1 MISLQSRHIDNVYA
15 IATGAALADP
25 LKAHPLD
32 AGLLQAD
39 PAQSLVHRSWAR
51 CVRDH
56 GLDPSKPSPARILPA
71 QEVRAH
77 QQQLEHFLRAA
88 RAGMEDIYRRVA
100 DLGYMVL
107 LTDAE
112 GITVDYI
119 GNPAWDDQLRQA
131 GLYLG
136 ADWNEAHAGTCGVGT
151 CLVERQPMT
160 CHQTEHFDATH
171 IALTCTTAPLFDHSG
186 KLTAILDVSALR
198 SPEAK
203 ESQHLVRHLVAM
215 YARLIEDADF
225 LRNFRGHWIL
235 RLGSAYGLVDVA
247 GEVML
252 AFDEGGTLA
261 GANGGAR
268 QVFAGSALQGP
279 VSELLHMPMD
289 AVWRIGSGGA
299 SAMPFAHTV
308 LLPGG
313 GEYHAS
319 LLAPRVRRASAP
331 SPTSTPSSTS
341 TPAPTP
347 VTASTARPSDRLP
360 PLERIAGDD
369 PAMQKLLAQARRL
382 VDRGIHV
389 LVEGETGS
397 GKEVLARALHGAS
410 SRAALPFVAVNC
422 AAIPDS
428 LIESELF
435 GYTPGSFT
443 GGRAKGMKGLIAQA
457 DRGTLFLDEIGDMP
471 MALQTRL
478 LRVLSEGE
486 VLPLGAES
494 PQRVDVA
501 VVAATHRNLRAL
513 VAEGRFREDLYYR
526 LCGAVL
532 KLPPLRARSDRR
544 YLVEGMFNEEAAAM
558 EAVGTMGPA
567 ARLSG
572 EAMQALLAHDWPG
585 NLRELRNV
593 LRLALALCTEGV
605 VGVDDLQLPAGRT
618 LIDTPHADAPQ
629 ADDMGSAAQLIEL
642 LKRHRWHVARAAT
655 ELGVSRATVY
665 RHMKRHGI
673 GAPPRHP

>member
-1 MISLQSRHIDNVYA
+1 MTSLQSRHIDNVYS
-15 IATGAALADP
+15 IATGTALR
-25 LKAHPLD
+25 
-32 AGLLQAD
+32 AD
-39 PAQSLVHRSWAR
+39 PAASLVHKSWAR

-56 GLDPSKPSPARILPA
+56 GLDPSRPTPARILPA
-71 QEVRAH
+71 QEVRVH

-100 DLGYMVL
+100 ELGYMVL

-119 GNPAWDDQLRQA
+119 GNPAWDDQLRRA

-151 CLVERQPMT
+151 CLIERQPMT

-198 SPEAK
+198 SPEAR
-203 ESQHLVRHLVAM
+203 ESQHLVRHLVSI
-215 YARLIEDADF
+215 YARMIEDADF
-225 LRNFRGHWIL
+225 LRHFRGHWIL
-235 RLGSAYGLVDVA
+235 RLGSAFGLVDVA

-252 AFDEGGTLA
+252 AFDEGGTVV

-268 QVFAGSALQGP
+268 EVFPGHQQLLGGA
-279 VSELLHMPMD
+279 VSDLLHLPMD
-289 AVWRIGSGGA
+289 AIWRLGNGGA
-299 SAMPFAHTV
+299 SALPFAHTV

-319 LLAPRVRRASAP
+319 LIAPRLRRS
-331 SPTSTPSSTS
+331 
-341 TPAPTP
+341 P
-347 VTASTARPSDRLP
+347 VTAPSSPAPQPSDRLP

-369 PAMQKLLAQARRL
+369 DPAMQQLIAQARRL

-410 SRAALPFVAVNC
+410 RRAALPFVAVNC

-494 PQRVDVA
+494 PQRVDLA
-501 VVAATHRNLRAL
+501 VVAATHRDLSAL
-513 VAEGRFREDLYYR
+513 VAAGRFREDLYYR

-532 KLPPLRARSDRR
+532 KLPPLRARRDRR
-544 YLVEGMFNEEAAAM
+544 YLIEAMFHEEAAAM
-558 EAVGTMGPA
+558 GST
-567 ARLSG
+567 ARLS
-572 EAMQALLAHDWPG
+572 EAAMLRLMAHDWPG

-593 LRLALALCTEGV
+593 LRLALALCTGASITPEELRLAPHRPSLDHRDAAPSP
-605 VGVDDLQLPAGRT
+605 VDDDSA
-618 LIDTPHADAPQ
+618 ADATR
-629 ADDMGSAAQLIEL
+629 L
-642 LKRHRWHVARAAT
+642 LDALQRHRWHVARAAQA
-655 ELGVSRATVY
+655 LGISRATAY
-665 RHMKRHGI
+665 RHMKRFGI
-673 GAPPRHP
+673 VAPQRG

>member
-1 MISLQSRHIDNVYA
+1 MTSLQSRHIDNVYS
-15 IATGAALADP
+15 IATGTALADP
-25 LKAHPLD
+25 A
-32 AGLLQAD
+32 A
-39 PAQSLVHRSWAR
+39 SLVHKSWAR
-51 CVRDH
+51 CVREH
-56 GLDPSKPSPARILPA
+56 GLDPTRPSPARILPA

-119 GNPAWDDQLRQA
+119 GNPAWDDQLRKA

-198 SPEAK
+198 SPEAR
-203 ESQHLVRHLVAM
+203 ESQHLVRHLVSI
-215 YARLIEDADF
+215 YARMIEDADF
-225 LRNFRGHWIL
+225 LRSFRGHWIL
-235 RLGSAYGLVDVA
+235 RLGTAYGLVDVA

-252 AFDEGGTLA
+252 AFDEGGTVV

-268 QVFAGSALQGP
+268 QALAGNPLGRE
-279 VSELLHMPMD
+279 VSQLLHMPMD
-289 AVWRIGSGGA
+289 AIWRIGSGGA

-319 LLAPRVRRASAP
+319 LLAPRVRRAAAP
-331 SPTSTPSSTS
+331 
-341 TPAPTP
+341 AAA
-347 VTASTARPSDRLP
+347 ASGNARPCDRLP
-360 PLERIAGDD
+360 PLECIAGND

-410 SRAALPFVAVNC
+410 SRAAMPFVAVNC

-457 DRGTLFLDEIGDMP
+457 DHGTLFLDEIGDMP

-494 PQRVDVA
+494 PQRVDIA
-501 VVAATHRNLRAL
+501 VVAATHRHLPEL
-513 VAEGRFREDLYYR
+513 VTAGRFREDLYYR

-532 KLPPLRARSDRR
+532 KLPPLRERGDRR
-544 YLVEGMFNEEAAAM
+544 YLIEAMFNEEAAAM
-558 EAVGTMGPA
+558 RSSA
-567 ARLSG
+567 ARLSD
-572 EAMQALLAHDWPG
+572 AALQRLLAHAWPG

-593 LRLALALCTEGV
+593 LRLALALCADGTVSAE
-605 VGVDDLQLPAGRT
+605 DLQLPAPSDAAAAVPPPVARAEAGDGSD
-618 LIDTPHADAPQ
+618 LASAD
-629 ADDMGSAAQLIEL
+629 EL
-642 LKRHRWHVARAAT
+642 RALLQRHRWHVARAAA
-655 ELGVSRATVY
+655 ELGVCRATVY

-673 GAPPRHP
+673 APPQRM

>member
-1 MISLQSRHIDNVYA
+1 MTSLQSRHIDNVYS
-15 IATGAALADP
+15 IATGTALV
-25 LKAHPLD
+25 
-32 AGLLQAD
+32 AD
-39 PAQSLVHRSWAR
+39 PAQSLVHKSWAR

-56 GLDPSKPSPARILPA
+56 GLDPSKPTPARILPA

-119 GNPAWDDQLRQA
+119 GNPAWDDQLRKA

-198 SPEAK
+198 SPEAR
-203 ESQHLVRHLVAM
+203 ESQHLVRHLVAI
-215 YARLIEDADF
+215 YARMIEDADF
-225 LRNFRGHWIL
+225 LRSFRGHWIL
-235 RLGSAYGLVDVA
+235 RLGSAFGLVDVA

-252 AFDEGGTLA
+252 AFDEGGTVV

-268 QVFAGSALQGP
+268 QAFAGRALGGAI
-279 VSELLHMPMD
+279 SEWLHMPMD
-289 AVWRIGSGGA
+289 AIWRIGNGGA

-319 LLAPRVRRASAP
+319 LLAPRVRRPAATAAAAVAPASP
-331 SPTSTPSSTS
+331 S
-341 TPAPTP
+341 
-347 VTASTARPSDRLP
+347 ARPGDRLP

-369 PAMQKLLAQARRL
+369 PQMQKLLAQARRL

-410 SRAALPFVAVNC
+410 SRAAMPFVAVNC

-494 PQRVDVA
+494 PQRVDIA
-501 VVAATHRNLRAL
+501 VVAATHRHLPGL
-513 VAEGRFREDLYYR
+513 VASGRFREDLYYR

-532 KLPPLRARSDRR
+532 KLPPLRERGDMR
-544 YLVEGMFNEEAAAM
+544 YLIEGMFNEEAAAM
-558 EAVGTMGPA
+558 SSP
-567 ARLSG
+567 ARLSE
-572 EAMQALLAHDWPG
+572 EAMRRLLAHDWPG

-593 LRLALALCTEGV
+593 LRLALALCSDGR
-605 VGVDDLQLPAGRT
+605 VGVEDIQLQLPARSGNVAPAT
-618 LIDTPHADAPQ
+618 VAHVAASSPDDADGIP
-629 ADDMGSAAQLIEL
+629 AAELIEL
-642 LKRHRWHVARAAT
+642 LRRHRWHVARAAD
-655 ELGVSRATVY
+655 ELGLSRATVY

-673 GAPPRHP
+673 APPRRMSS

>member
-1 MISLQSRHIDNVYA
+1 MTSLQSRHIDNVYS

-25 LKAHPLD
+25 A
-32 AGLLQAD
+32 A
-39 PAQSLVHRSWAR
+39 SLVHKSWAR

-56 GLDPSKPSPARILPA
+56 GLDPSRPSPARILPA

-88 RAGMEDIYRRVA
+88 RSGMEDIYRRVA

-119 GNPAWDDQLRQA
+119 GNPAWDDQLRKA

-151 CLVERQPMT
+151 CLIERQPMT

-198 SPEAK
+198 SPEAR
-203 ESQHLVRHLVAM
+203 ESQHLVRHLVAI
-215 YARLIEDADF
+215 YARMIEDADF
-225 LRNFRGHWIL
+225 LRSFRGHWIL
-235 RLGSAYGLVDVA
+235 RLGSAFGLVDVA

-252 AFDEGGTLA
+252 AFDEGGTMV

-268 QVFAGSALQGP
+268 QAFAGRALGGAI
-279 VSELLHMPMD
+279 SEWLHMPMD
-289 AVWRIGSGGA
+289 AIWRIGNGGA

-319 LLAPRVRRASAP
+319 LLAPRVRRPSVATPGAP
-331 SPTSTPSSTS
+331 
-341 TPAPTP
+341 A
-347 VTASTARPSDRLP
+347 ARPNDRLP

-410 SRAALPFVAVNC
+410 GRAAMPFVAVNC

-494 PQRVDVA
+494 PQRVDIA
-501 VVAATHRNLRAL
+501 VVAATHRHLPGL
-513 VAEGRFREDLYYR
+513 VASGRFREDLYYR

-532 KLPPLRARSDRR
+532 KLPPLRERGDRR
-544 YLVEGMFNEEAAAM
+544 YLIEGMFNEEAAAM
-558 EAVGTMGPA
+558 SSP
-567 ARLSG
+567 ARLSE
-572 EAMQALLAHDWPG
+572 EAMQRLLAHDWPG

-593 LRLALALCTEGV
+593 LRLALALCSDGR
-605 VGVDDLQLPAGRT
+605 VGVEDLQLQLPARSGHV
-618 LIDTPHADAPQ
+618 TPANVARVAASS
-629 ADDMGSAAQLIEL
+629 ADDPDGIAATELVEL
-642 LKRHRWHVARAAT
+642 LRRHRWHVARAAD
-655 ELGVSRATVY
+655 ELGLSRATVY

-673 GAPPRHP
+673 ASPRRMSS

>member
-1 MISLQSRHIDNVYA
+1 MTSLQSRHIDNVYS
-15 IATGAALADP
+15 ITTGAALADP
-25 LKAHPLD
+25 A
-32 AGLLQAD
+32 A
-39 PAQSLVHRSWAR
+39 SLVHKSWAR

-56 GLDPSKPSPARILPA
+56 GLDPSRPSPARILPA

-88 RAGMEDIYRRVA
+88 RSGMEDIYRRVA

-119 GNPAWDDQLRQA
+119 GNPAWDDQLRKA

-151 CLVERQPMT
+151 CLIERQPMT

-198 SPEAK
+198 SPEAR
-203 ESQHLVRHLVAM
+203 ESQHLVRHLVAI
-215 YARLIEDADF
+215 YARMIEDADF
-225 LRNFRGHWIL
+225 LRSFRGHWIL
-235 RLGSAYGLVDVA
+235 RLGSAFGLVDVA

-252 AFDEGGTLA
+252 AFDEGGTVV

-268 QVFAGSALQGP
+268 QAFAGRALGGAI
-279 VSELLHMPMD
+279 SEWLHMPMD
-289 AVWRIGSGGA
+289 AIWRIGNGGA

-319 LLAPRVRRASAP
+319 LLAPRVRRPSGSAP
-331 SPTSTPSSTS
+331 AA
-341 TPAPTP
+341 PA
-347 VTASTARPSDRLP
+347 ARPNDRLP

-369 PAMQKLLAQARRL
+369 PQMQKLLAQARRL

-410 SRAALPFVAVNC
+410 SRAAMPFVAVNC

-494 PQRVDVA
+494 PQRVDIA
-501 VVAATHRNLRAL
+501 VVAATHRHLPGL
-513 VAEGRFREDLYYR
+513 VASGRFREDLYYR

-532 KLPPLRARSDRR
+532 KLPPLRERGDMR
-544 YLVEGMFNEEAAAM
+544 YLIEGMFNEEAAAM
-558 EAVGTMGPA
+558 SSP
-567 ARLSG
+567 ARLSE
-572 EAMQALLAHDWPG
+572 EAMQRLLAHDWPG

-593 LRLALALCTEGV
+593 LRLALALCSDGR
-605 VGVDDLQLPAGRT
+605 VGVEDLQLQLPARSGHV
-618 LIDTPHADAPQ
+618 TPANVARVAASS
-629 ADDMGSAAQLIEL
+629 ADDPDGIAATELVEL
-642 LKRHRWHVARAAT
+642 LRRHRWHVARAAD
-655 ELGVSRATVY
+655 ELGLSRATVY

-673 GAPPRHP
+673 APPRSRPLADD

>member
-1 MISLQSRHIDNVYA
+1 
-15 IATGAALADP
+15 
-25 LKAHPLD
+25 
-32 AGLLQAD
+32 
-39 PAQSLVHRSWAR
+39 
-51 CVRDH
+51 
-56 GLDPSKPSPARILPA
+56 
-71 QEVRAH
+71 
-77 QQQLEHFLRAA
+77 
-88 RAGMEDIYRRVA
+88 
-100 DLGYMVL
+100 
-107 LTDAE
+107 
-112 GITVDYI
+112 
-119 GNPAWDDQLRQA
+119 
-131 GLYLG
+131 
-136 ADWNEAHAGTCGVGT
+136 
-151 CLVERQPMT
+151 MT

-203 ESQHLVRHLVAM
+203 ESQHLVRHLVSM
-215 YARLIEDADF
+215 YARMIEDADF

-235 RLGSAYGLVDVA
+235 RLGSAFGLVDVA

-252 AFDEGGTLA
+252 AFDDGGTLA

-268 QVFAGSALQGP
+268 QAFAGHALSGA

-289 AVWRIGSGGA
+289 AIWRIGNGGA
-299 SAMPFAHTV
+299 ISPLMPFAHTV

-319 LLAPRVRRASAP
+319 LIAPRSRRAQAPATAAP
-331 SPTSTPSSTS
+331 S
-341 TPAPTP
+341 
-347 VTASTARPSDRLP
+347 ARPSDRLP

-397 GKEVLARALHGAS
+397 GKEVLARALHSAS
-410 SRAALPFVAVNC
+410 SRAAMPFVAVNC

-494 PQRVDVA
+494 PQRVDIA
-501 VVAATHRNLRAL
+501 VVAATHRHLPGL
-513 VAEGRFREDLYYR
+513 VASGRFREDLYYR

-532 KLPPLRARSDRR
+532 KLPPLRARGDMR
-544 YLVEGMFNEEAAAM
+544 YLIEGMFNEDAAAM
-558 EAVGTMGPA
+558 PSP
-567 ARLSG
+567 ARLSE
-572 EAMQALLAHDWPG
+572 EAMQRLLAHDWPG
-585 NLRELRNV
+585 NLRELRNA
-593 LRLALALCTEGV
+593 LRLALALCTGASV
-605 VGVDDLQLPAGRT
+605 SAQDLQLQARA
-618 LIDTPHADAPQ
+618 DTVCDTEPDEDVAAEARRLLDA
-629 ADDMGSAAQLIEL
+629 
-642 LKRHRWHVARAAT
+642 LKRHRWRVAHAAD
-655 ELGVSRATVY
+655 ELGMSRATAY
-665 RHMKRHGI
+665 RHMKRLGI
-673 GAPPRHP
+673 VVPRRG

>member
-1 MISLQSRHIDNVYA
+1 MTSLQSRHIDNVYS
-15 IATGAALADP
+15 ITTGAAL
-25 LKAHPLD
+25 L
-32 AGLLQAD
+32 AD
-39 PAQSLVHRSWAR
+39 PAASLVHKSWAR

-119 GNPAWDDQLRQA
+119 GNPAWDDQLRKA

-151 CLVERQPMT
+151 CLIERQPMT

-203 ESQHLVRHLVAM
+203 ESQHLVRHLVSM
-215 YARLIEDADF
+215 YARMIEDADF

-235 RLGSAYGLVDVA
+235 RLGSAFGLVDVA

-252 AFDEGGTLA
+252 AFDDGGTLA

-268 QVFAGSALQGP
+268 QAFAGRALSGA

-289 AVWRIGSGGA
+289 AIWRIGNGGA
-299 SAMPFAHTV
+299 SALMPFAHTV

-319 LLAPRVRRASAP
+319 LLAPRVRRAP
-331 SPTSTPSSTS
+331 R
-341 TPAPTP
+341 APTAP
-347 VTASTARPSDRLP
+347 PATAAPNARPSDRLP
-360 PLERIAGDD
+360 SLERIAGDD

-410 SRAALPFVAVNC
+410 SRAAMPFVAVNC

-494 PQRVDVA
+494 PQRVDLA
-501 VVAATHRNLRAL
+501 VVAATHRDLSAL
-513 VAEGRFREDLYYR
+513 VAAGRFREDLYYR

-532 KLPPLRARSDRR
+532 KLPPLRERGDMR
-544 YLVEGMFNEEAAAM
+544 YLIEGMFNEEAAAM
-558 EAVGTMGPA
+558 ASS
-567 ARLSG
+567 ARLSE
-572 EAMQALLAHDWPG
+572 EAMRQLLAHDWPG

-593 LRLALALCTEGV
+593 LRLALALCTDGEV
-605 VGVDDLQLPAGRT
+605 HANDLQFPSRAARSMQAATPAVPAPIHNNG
-618 LIDTPHADAPQ
+618 TPPQEETGIARLRDALQ
-629 ADDMGSAAQLIEL
+629 
-642 LKRHRWHVARAAT
+642 RHRWHVALAAE

-665 RHMKRHGI
+665 RHMRRHAV
-673 GAPPRHP
+673 APPQRK

>member
-1 MISLQSRHIDNVYA
+1 MTSLQSRHIDNVYS

-25 LKAHPLD
+25 
-32 AGLLQAD
+32 
-39 PAQSLVHRSWAR
+39 AQSLVHKSWAR
-51 CVRDH
+51 CVHDH
-56 GLDPSKPSPARILPA
+56 GLDPSKPTPARILPA

-119 GNPAWDDQLRQA
+119 GNPAWDDQLRKA

-171 IALTCTTAPLFDHSG
+171 IALTCTTAPLFDHG
-186 KLTAILDVSALR
+186 GRLTAILDVSALR

-203 ESQHLVRHLVAM
+203 ESQHLVRHLVSM
-215 YARLIEDADF
+215 YARMIEDADF
-225 LRNFRGHWIL
+225 LRHFRGHWIL

-252 AFDEGGTLA
+252 AFDDDGTLV

-268 QVFAGSALQGP
+268 LAFAGRTLTGA
-279 VSELLHMPMD
+279 VSELLHMPID
-289 AVWRIGSGGA
+289 AIWRIGGA

-331 SPTSTPSSTS
+331 SH
-341 TPAPTP
+341 
-347 VTASTARPSDRLP
+347 ASASARPSDRLP

-410 SRAALPFVAVNC
+410 SRAAMPFVAVNC

-494 PQRVDVA
+494 PQRVDLA
-501 VVAATHRNLRAL
+501 VVAATHRHLPDL
-513 VAEGRFREDLYYR
+513 VASGHFREDLYYR
-526 LCGAVL
+526 LCGALL

-544 YLVEGMFNEEAAAM
+544 YLIEGMFNEEAAAM
-558 EAVGTMGPA
+558 KST
-567 ARLSG
+567 ARLSA
-572 EAMQALLAHDWPG
+572 EAMQQLLAHDWPG

-593 LRLALALCTEGV
+593 LRLALALCSDGA
-605 VGVDDLQLPAGRT
+605 VGAEDLQLPVLTAAAAPARVPV
-618 LIDTPHADAPQ
+618 PHADTGA
-629 ADDMGSAAQLIEL
+629 AIASAADLVDL
-642 LKRHRWHVARAAT
+642 LNRHRWHVARAAD
-655 ELGVSRATVY
+655 ELGVSRATLY
-665 RHMKRHGI
+665 RHMKRDGI
-673 GAPPRHP
+673 TPPRR